1 MRNVVMSG
9 FSSATVIA
17 EAGETSG
24 TRIQARAAVRHG
36 RPLILSK
43 HVAENLAWAREMLGA
58 GFDISVAD
66 TAEEAVDL
74 VLALHERRD
83 RAAHGMSFGAL
94 LSCVSGENYDALERV
109 IRGAYRNVPPPAAG
123 LCVSCTAPT
132 SSPAYLSVSVPCDSF
147 ARSGMKTASGGV
159 VPLSWAPMDS
169 QGYQDLRQ
177 YKEPSATADQLG
189 RLRTMFALAFSRHT
203 TCIASSDP
211 SRPLGV
217 AHIPSTS
224 GLRPGEHPFETHIMS
239 MLASSVPRVS
249 IRYVGSTDGTRNSRR
264 SLGPGSMGNR
274 APADATEQSARL
286 RRHMG
291 KRRACAVGRGGLR
304 ATRHRVANRCPR
316 SCPRPVEERSRHLSS
331 SAPSDALRQQY
342 LPSQQAFALA
352 SANAR
357 PSGYPAS
364 QC

>member
-1 MRNVVMSG
+1 M
-9 FSSATVIA
+9 
-17 EAGETSG
+17 
-24 TRIQARAAVRHG
+24 
-36 RPLILSK
+36 
-43 HVAENLAWAREMLGA
+43 
-58 GFDISVAD
+58 
-66 TAEEAVDL
+66 
-74 VLALHERRD
+74 
-83 RAAHGMSFGAL
+83 
-94 LSCVSGENYDALERV
+94 SGENYDALERV

-132 SSPAYLSVSVPCDSF
+132 SSPAYQRCVPCDSF

-264 SLGPGSMGNR
+264 SLDPDQWEIELPPTPLSRVLVFDDTWVSGGHAQSVAAAFEQRGIASRIVVLGR
-274 APADATEQSARL
+274 ALDPSRNDHGTY
-286 RRHMG
+286 
-291 KRRACAVGRGGLR
+291 LR
-304 ATRHRVANRCPR
+304 AHPATPYDSSICPVSRR
-316 SCPRPVEERSRHLSS
+316 SH
-331 SAPSDALRQQY
+331 
-342 LPSQQAFALA
+342 
-352 SANAR
+352 
-357 PSGYPAS
+357 
-364 QC
+364 